1 MASHDFPK
9 GGARV
14 GRRSRLV
21 TAICVL
27 CLGLLVG
34 ASAHALPEKEAAKPP
49 AMSLSVHANQS
60 VLLDSPFDIKRVSI
74 ARPETADVMVVSP
87 RQMMVIGKAFG
98 TTTLVYW
105 SQQEVATTVEVV
117 VGINLDLVR
126 EDLTKIA
133 PGEVFEVTAAGDKLV
148 LTGTVT
154 DNVTQTRLL
163 EGAQAHAKG
172 VVNLLKVKKLE
183 QVLLQIRVSEVDR
196 TLSKELGF
204 NYLFEGNTLRGAL
217 SPPNNFSPTFG
228 NLRDQQIGDIGPN
241 TSFSDMMNVFIAKP
255 GMFPDFAAFLR
266 VLDDKGG
273 LKVLAEPNLVVA
285 NGAEGKFLA
294 GGEFPVVISTGST
307 GTSSFSVTYKEF
319 GVQLVFRPRISP
331 NGEIYLNVSQEV
343 SELDYANAV
352 ILQGFRIPALKTRKA
367 ESGLQLADG
376 QTFVLAGLIDSKV
389 LKQVSKIPL
398 LGDIPILGAL
408 FRSTRYQNNETE
420 LMVMVT
426 PKLIRPLNK
435 DEIPALPSEKMDPK
449 ETNPDLIW

>member
-1 MASHDFPK
+1 
-9 GGARV
+9 
-14 GRRSRLV
+14 
-21 TAICVL
+21 
-27 CLGLLVG
+27 
-34 ASAHALPEKEAAKPP
+34 
-49 AMSLSVHANQS
+49 
-60 VLLDSPFDIKRVSI
+60 
-74 ARPETADVMVVSP
+74 
-87 RQMMVIGKAFG
+87 
-98 TTTLVYW
+98 
-105 SQQEVATTVEVV
+105 
-117 VGINLDLVR
+117 
-126 EDLTKIA
+126 
-133 PGEVFEVTAAGDKLV
+133 
-148 LTGTVT
+148 
-154 DNVTQTRLL
+154 
-163 EGAQAHAKG
+163 
-172 VVNLLKVKKLE
+172 VKKLE

-204 NYLFEGNTLRGAL
+204 NYLFEGSTLRGAL
-217 SPPNNFSPTFG
+217 SPPNNFSPSFG
-228 NLRDQQIGDIGPN
+228 NLRDTDLKNVGPN

-352 ILQGFRIPALKTRKA
+352 ILSGFRIPALKTRRA

-376 QTFVLAGLIDSKV
+376 QTFVLAGLIDNKM

-426 PKLIRPLNK
+426 PKIVRPLNK
-435 DEIPALPSEKMDPK
+435 DEIPALPSEKM
-449 ETNPDLIW
+449 NPEELSPDMIW